1 MEKYLESYLSEKI
14 HKEGE
19 ISFSTY
25 METVL
30 YNDNFGYYTNS
41 KKIFG
46 PQGDFITAPTSSS
59 LFGETISNE
68 FINLSKD
75 NPNLSILELGG
86 GDGSLAVSIVS
97 RLIENNTLPKCY
109 IILEISVNLIKI
121 QKQKIKK
128 YLPDL
133 YKLFKWTS
141 TIDHQK
147 FSGLVIANEFFD
159 ALPTERFRIKNN
171 KIESLYIGYKNNKL
185 SYCWKPANDSFKK
198 ELDRAKNS
206 NQRLE
211 YDNYIS
217 ELNLNYYKWISLLQ
231 KMLISGAIF
240 IIDYGY
246 NSREYFLK
254 DRHDG
259 TLVCI
264 YNHQTNFNPLI
275 NIGSQ
280 DISSFVNFTHISN
293 ISKSLNLLVDG
304 YISQS
309 SFLVNLGI
317 LDIFKNKK
325 YSEEQN
331 IIELN
336 RLKNIL
342 LPNTMGE
349 IFKVLVLK
357 KNINNQLLST
367 KEFNNINKL

>member
-1 MEKYLESYLSEKI
+1 M
-14 HKEGE
+14 
-19 ISFSTY
+19 F
-25 METVL
+25 VR
-30 YNDNFGYYTNS
+30 
-41 KKIFG
+41 
-46 PQGDFITAPTSSS
+46 
-59 LFGETISNE
+59 
-68 FINLSKD
+68 
-75 NPNLSILELGG
+75 
-86 GDGSLAVSIVS
+86 SLA
-97 RLIENNTLPKCY
+97 RHLAN
-109 IILEISVNLIKI
+109 
-121 QKQKIKK
+121 
-128 YLPDL
+128 
-133 YKLFKWTS
+133 
-141 TIDHQK
+141 
-147 FSGLVIANEFFD
+147 FS
-159 ALPTERFRIKNN
+159 ALRKRF
-171 KIESLYIGYKNNKL
+171 
-185 SYCWKPANDSFKK
+185 
-198 ELDRAKNS
+198 
-206 NQRLE
+206 QR
-211 YDNYIS
+211 
-217 ELNLNYYKWISLLQ
+217 
-231 KMLISGAIF
+231 
-240 IIDYGY
+240 
-246 NSREYFLK
+246 REYFLK